1 MSLTIWSELEQ
12 QLEQRKVQH
21 LYRQRAVVSS
31 PADAVQKLNGKL
43 LRNFCSN
50 DYLGLANH
58 PQLIEAAIAANKS
71 CGVGSGGSHLVSG
84 HSEWHHR
91 LEEYFAELTGRE
103 SALLFSTGYM
113 ANMGVISALLNKA
126 DAIFEDRL
134 NHASLL
140 DAGLLSGARFQRF
153 LHNDV
158 ENLQLRLERSQAR
171 RRMICVDGVY
181 SMDGDMAPV
190 DKLATLAKQHDA
202 LLMVD
207 DAHGFGVLG
216 NQGLGVCEQ
225 FALTQQE
232 VPILMCTLG
241 KALGSFGALVA
252 GSRLLIDSLI
262 QYARP
267 YIYTTALPP
276 AVAATSLAALK
287 LMQEEAWRR
296 EHLQQ
301 LIRYFQK
308 ESALLGLPIRPSSTA
323 IQPLLVGDERLAL
336 QWQEKLRE
344 AGFWLS
350 AIRPPTV
357 AVGTARLR
365 ITLSAAHSFDD
376 VDALLSTLKTTYQQ
390 IQ

>member
-1 MSLTIWSELEQ
+1 MSLTIWNELEQ
-12 QLEQRKVQH
+12 QLEQRKAQH

-31 PADAVQKLNGKL
+31 PADAMQKLNGKL
-43 LRNFCSN
+43 LSNFCSN

-71 CGVGSGGSHLVSG
+71 YGVGSGGSHLVSG

-91 LEEYFAELTGRE
+91 LEDYFAELTGRE

-153 LHNDV
+153 LHNDM
-158 ENLQLRLERSQAR
+158 ENLQVRLERSQAR

-181 SMDGDMAPV
+181 SMDGDLAPV
-190 DKLATLAKQHDA
+190 DKLAILAKQHDA

-241 KALGSFGALVA
+241 KALGSFGAIVA
-252 GSRLLIDSLI
+252 GPKLLIDSLI

-287 LMQEEAWRR
+287 LMQKEAWRR

-301 LIRYFQK
+301 LIRHFQK
-308 ESALLGLPIRPSSTA
+308 ESALLGLPISQSTTA

-376 VDALLSTLKTTYQQ
+376 VDALLSTLKITYQQ

>member
-1 MSLTIWSELEQ
+1 MSLTIWNELEQ
-12 QLEQRKVQH
+12 QLEQRKAQH

-31 PADAVQKLNGKL
+31 PADAMQKLNGKL
-43 LRNFCSN
+43 LSNFCSN

-71 CGVGSGGSHLVSG
+71 YGVGSGGSHLVSG

-91 LEEYFAELTGRE
+91 LEGYFAELTGRE

-113 ANMGVISALLNKA
+113 ANMGVISALLSKA

-153 LHNDV
+153 LHNDM
-158 ENLQLRLERSQAR
+158 ENLQARLERSQAR

-181 SMDGDMAPV
+181 SMDGDLAPV

-241 KALGSFGALVA
+241 KALGSFGAIVA
-252 GSRLLIDSLI
+252 GSKLLIDSLI

-287 LMQEEAWRR
+287 LMQKEAWRR

-301 LIRYFQK
+301 LIRHFQK
-308 ESALLGLPIRPSSTA
+308 ESALLGLPISQSTTA

-376 VDALLSTLKTTYQQ
+376 VDALLSTLKITYQQ